1 MPPVSRILEVAV
13 YSLLN
18 FLPFLALALYPF
30 RNSLRFS
37 AKVTGC
43 RIGLLTVI
51 QRMLGVWAAF
61 FPGGNVGR
69 ISFVS
74 SLLYAEKEPSGFEW
88 RYLWLIPATFYV
100 MW

>member
-43 RIGLLTVI
+43 LIGLLTVI
-51 QRMLGVWAAF
+51 QLMLGVWAAF
-61 FPGGNVGR
+61 FPGETWGESVLSAR
-69 ISFVS
+69 YCMRCSIF
-74 SLLYAEKEPSGFEW
+74 W
-88 RYLWLIPATFYV
+88 RSESIGGKRCLPC
-100 MW
+100 

>member
-43 RIGLLTVI
+43 LIGLLTVI
-51 QRMLGVWAAF
+51 QLMLGVWAAF
-61 FPGGNVGR
+61 FPGGKRGENQ
-69 ISFVS
+69 
-74 SLLYAEKEPSGFEW
+74 LCQH
-88 RYLWLIPATFYV
+88 ATV
-100 MW
+100 CGKGAIRL

>member
-43 RIGLLTVI
+43 LIGLLTVI
-51 QRMLGVWAAF
+51 QLMLGVWAAF

-69 ISFVS
+69 ITALSARYCMRKR
-74 SLLYAEKEPSGFEW
+74 SL
-88 RYLWLIPATFYV
+88 PALNGAICG
-100 MW
+100 